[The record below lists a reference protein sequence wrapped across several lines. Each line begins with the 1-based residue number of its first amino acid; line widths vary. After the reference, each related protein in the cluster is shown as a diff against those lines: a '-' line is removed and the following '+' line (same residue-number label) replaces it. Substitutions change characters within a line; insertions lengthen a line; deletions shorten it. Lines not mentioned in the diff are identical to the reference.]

1 MSRQAGAKR
10 LLSGDHVNLLFQ
22 HLPEGI
28 SLGSRRWCHVA
39 MMAMRYDK
47 PGAREPFP
55 SAHQISRK
63 RTIRA

>member
-1 MSRQAGAKR
+1 MSRQAGGER

-22 HLPEGI
+22 DPPEGI

-47 PGAREPFP
+47 PGAREPFQ
-55 SAHQISRK
+55 SAHE
-63 RTIRA
+63 TLETT